1 MSIKSISK
9 QRRKFLKSTSV
20 LATITAISPYDV
32 LSQTG
37 EIKIGAFAAMTG
49 AAAAQGKALTEG
61 VQLAIKAKNAS
72 GGINGRKITI
82 IFGDDAG
89 KPEEAAV
96 VARRFATRDSVTLAI
111 GSVSSPASLAAAQ
124 VFREEE
130 VPQIVVSA
138 TAQRI
143 TTQGNEW
150 VFRSA
155 VPDTKFVADIAD
167 FINETQPKLKKFA
180 FIYVNDDFGKGGL
193 DSFINAGKKY
203 GMNVLVQ
210 ESYTRGDVDFVGQLS
225 KIKSASPDAIID
237 WSRYTEGALIQ
248 KQMRQMGL
256 DKLPRFGGDGIAQA
270 AFLDLAA
277 DSANGVIYGTHFSP
291 ATVSSIPAAQTFIQ
305 AFQKEYGKMPDYVNA
320 QSYDAA
326 MIAIAALER
335 AKSLD
340 RTAVRNSLRL
350 TDYAS
355 VRGPFKFD
363 QKGDPTLKT
372 HVVRIV
378 NGKEVNARN

>member
-1 MSIKSISK
+1 MGIHSILK
-9 QRRKFLKSTSV
+9 QRRKFLKLTTV
-20 LATITAISPYDV
+20 LATVATFSSFDAV
-32 LSQTG
+32 SQSG

-49 AAAAQGKALTEG
+49 AAAAQGKALLEG
-61 VQLAIKAKNAS
+61 IQLAVKAKNAS
-72 GGINGRKITI
+72 GGINGKKIAVI
-82 IFGDDAG
+82 IGDDAG

-96 VARRFATRDSVTLAI
+96 VARRFATRDGVVLAI

-130 VPQIVVSA
+130 VPQIVASA

-155 VPDTKFVADIAD
+155 VPDTKFVADIVD

-193 DSFINAGKKY
+193 DSFIAAGKKY
-203 GMNVLVQ
+203 GISVVVQ

-225 KIKSASPDAIID
+225 KIKSANPDAVVD

-270 AFLDLAA
+270 AYLDLAA
-277 DSANGVIYGTHFSP
+277 DAANGVIYGTHFSP
-291 ATVSSIPAAQTFIQ
+291 ATVSAIPEAQTFIQ
-305 AFQKEYGKMPDYVNA
+305 AFQKEYGKLPDYVNA
-320 QSYDAA
+320 QAFDAA

-335 AKSLD
+335 AKSTD
-340 RTAVRNSLRL
+340 RTAVRNALRQ

-372 HVVRIV
+372 HVVQIV
-378 NGKEVNARN
+378 NLKEVNARK